1 MTEDSIIMIKKILN
15 YLSES
20 FGDAVRERRQYRE
33 KLKDL
38 NRFNDDFAKSVS
50 WTPVVK
56 SRVRSSFCTKSLVI
70 SGNNK
75 VSFRPSIQF
84 LFFNLLFIGVPCLI
98 LLKVFVPG
106 NFAFNDKW
114 PLIPFMSLFLLIG
127 IPYLLW
133 ELRPVY
139 FDLDKRQF
147 IKYTSHGYEI
157 ISMDDIHAIQMIKDD
172 GHQDETYYELNL
184 VLKNQN
190 RLNIVCHNREKTIR
204 KQAKQLSEILSVPFW
219 DMTVV

>member
-1 MTEDSIIMIKKILN
+1 MIKNLLTSLLKRFEN
-15 YLSES
+15 YAE
-20 FGDAVRERRQYRE
+20 ERRQYHA

-56 SRVRSSFCTKSLVI
+56 SRIRSSFCTKRLVI
-70 SGNNK
+70 SGDNK
-75 VSFRPSIQF
+75 ASFRPSVQF
-84 LFFNLLFIGVPCLI
+84 LFFNLLFMGVPCLI
-98 LLKVFVPG
+98 LLKVSVPG
-106 NFAFNDKW
+106 SFVFNDKW
-114 PLIPFMSLFLLIG
+114 LLIPFMSLFLLIG

-133 ELRPVY
+133 GLRPIY

-147 IKYTSHGYEI
+147 IKYSSHGYEK
-157 ISMDDIHAIQMIKDD
+157 ISMDDIHALQMIDD
-172 GHQDETYYELNL
+172 GQYQDETYYELNL

-190 RLNIVCHNREKTIR
+190 RLNIVCHNREEAIR

-219 DMTVV
+219 DMTSV

>member
-1 MTEDSIIMIKKILN
+1 MIKRILN

-20 FGDAVRERRQYRE
+20 FGDAVRQRKQYQE

-50 WTPVVK
+50 WSPVVK
-56 SRVRSSFCTKSLVI
+56 SGLRSSFCTKKLVI
-70 SGNNK
+70 SGDSK
-75 VSFRPSIQF
+75 VSFRPSVQF
-84 LFFNLLFIGVPCLI
+84 LLFNLLFMGVPCLI
-98 LLKVFVPG
+98 LLKISVPG
-106 NFAFNDKW
+106 NFVFNDKW
-114 PLIPFMSLFLLIG
+114 LLIPFMSVFLLIG

-133 ELRPVY
+133 GVRPIY

-147 IKYTSHGYEI
+147 IKYSSHGYEK
-157 ISMDDIHAIQMIKDD
+157 ISMDDIYAIQMIKDD

-190 RLNIVCHNREKTIR
+190 RLNIVCHNREEAIR

-219 DMTVV
+219 DMTSV